1 MFNFFEEIFAPGR
14 RHAAEERK
22 RLELSRV
29 DLGVGDPGRGPIDLA
44 SGKVVVRAPGS
55 DGTSGT
61 DGTSGDGRTDG
72 EDAAEGDDRPGG
84 DDPTDGGE
92 RADGGGRAPSANRGQ
107 AWEGAPRRVP
117 GAASAR
123 TPDTDPVTGPGTHP
137 GTEAPGGDAAE
148 GGAGARP

>member
-55 DGTSGT
+55 G
-61 DGTSGDGRTDG
+61 
-72 EDAAEGDDRPGG
+72 
-84 DDPTDGGE
+84 
-92 RADGGGRAPSANRGQ
+92 
-107 AWEGAPRRVP
+107 
-117 GAASAR
+117 R
-123 TPDTDPVTGPGTHP
+123 TPDAGRPDDDGCAAPAGRGPAPEAVSRRTPEAGSATDLDAGPDAEP
-137 GTEAPGGDAAE
+137 RDGGASG